1 MINKDRL
8 ISFGYISRPHGFKGE
23 LNILL
28 EREIVSLKR
37 DDFIFI
43 HLQGQYIPYK
53 IVSLKGSQDNP
64 VVSLSFIDSFEKAQ
78 KLVGSVVF
86 TDQHALPQESKL
98 SYMGYE
104 LIDSKRGSLGKVIDV
119 RELPQQLM
127 LIIKYNG
134 VEKYIPFVDDFVD
147 YISQENQEIWLHLP
161 EGLLDL

>member
-53 IVSLKGSQDNP
+53 IVSLKGSQDN
-64 VVSLSFIDSFEKAQ
+64 Q
-78 KLVGSVVF
+78 
-86 TDQHALPQESKL
+86 
-98 SYMGYE
+98 
-104 LIDSKRGSLGKVIDV
+104 
-119 RELPQQLM
+119 
-127 LIIKYNG
+127 
-134 VEKYIPFVDDFVD
+134 
-147 YISQENQEIWLHLP
+147 
-161 EGLLDL
+161 

>member
-1 MINKDRL
+1 
-8 ISFGYISRPHGFKGE
+8 
-23 LNILL
+23 
-28 EREIVSLKR
+28 
-37 DDFIFI
+37 
-43 HLQGQYIPYK
+43 
-53 IVSLKGSQDNP
+53 
-64 VVSLSFIDSFEKAQ
+64 
-78 KLVGSVVF
+78 
-86 TDQHALPQESKL
+86 
-98 SYMGYE
+98 MGYE